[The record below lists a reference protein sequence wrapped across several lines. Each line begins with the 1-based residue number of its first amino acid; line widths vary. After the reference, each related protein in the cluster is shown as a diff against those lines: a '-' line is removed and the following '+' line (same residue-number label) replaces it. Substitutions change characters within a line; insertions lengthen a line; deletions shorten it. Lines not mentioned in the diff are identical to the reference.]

1 MFDRSQAVHRLRI
14 FHPLISSIV
23 CCMTLN
29 AAKETTAV
37 PNGVKLSSLM
47 DELKVKFQV
56 ILTDQEAR
64 TLLNTVTM
72 DGDRFWA
79 MKII

>member
-1 MFDRSQAVHRLRI
+1 MVRLREGMLVVMEM
-14 FHPLISSIV
+14 PEESQMLA
-23 CCMTLN
+23 LQ
-29 AAKETTAV
+29 
-37 PNGVKLSSLM
+37 SLM

-72 DGDRFWA
+72 DGEDFFSLGN
-79 MKII
+79 KLPPNFI